1 VGAYGLGSHSLNQ
14 LFMDIQSIIVQKKE
28 AIEKLNK
35 QISEYSFK
43 VKVLTA
49 EIKKLEKILNQ
60 VNDIINANTQ
70 ETK

>member
-1 VGAYGLGSHSLNQ
+1 
-14 LFMDIQSIIVQKKE
+14 MDIQSIIVQKKE

-60 VNDIINANTQ
+60 ANDIINANTQ